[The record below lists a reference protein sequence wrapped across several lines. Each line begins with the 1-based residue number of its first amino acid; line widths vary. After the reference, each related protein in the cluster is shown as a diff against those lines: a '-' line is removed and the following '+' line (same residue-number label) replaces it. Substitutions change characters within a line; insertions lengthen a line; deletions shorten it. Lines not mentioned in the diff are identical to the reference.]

1 MQFAVLLQRVRGFGP
16 VIRTESR
23 GVELN
28 LTTCVP
34 RLSVEAPAVA
44 RRACEQLHAAGI
56 EMFRQQNCHGR
67 RTVGVVVVVERDLP
81 RERQD
86 RNVRRCVQGVCERR
100 VNREDIL
107 SPTAVA
113 VACLRD
119 CRRSRVGCC

>member
-1 MQFAVLLQRVRGFGP
+1 LAYCELHDNRPKGRFGSNPAVFITQRRETGRPIKFKCRKWSIIVQFAALLQRVRGFGP

-34 RLSVEAPAVA
+34 RLSVEAAAVA

-56 EMFRQQNCHGR
+56 EMFRQQNYHGR

-81 RERQD
+81 RER
-86 RNVRRCVQGVCERR
+86 
-100 VNREDIL
+100 
-107 SPTAVA
+107 
-113 VACLRD
+113 
-119 CRRSRVGCC
+119 